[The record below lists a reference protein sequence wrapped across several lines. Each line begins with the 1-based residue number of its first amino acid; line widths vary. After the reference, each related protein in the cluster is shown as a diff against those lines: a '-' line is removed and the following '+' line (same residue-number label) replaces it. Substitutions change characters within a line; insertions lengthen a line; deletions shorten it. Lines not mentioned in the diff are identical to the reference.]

1 MNTLFQDLKFGL
13 RMMAK
18 SPGFTFLVVLMLAL
32 GIGANSTI
40 FSWINST
47 MLTPRGDQ

>member
-1 MNTLFQDLKFGL
+1 MRRVLQDVHFGL

-18 SPGFTFLVVLMLAL
+18 SPGFTFLVALMLAQ

-40 FSWINST
+40 FS
-47 MLTPRGDQ
+47 